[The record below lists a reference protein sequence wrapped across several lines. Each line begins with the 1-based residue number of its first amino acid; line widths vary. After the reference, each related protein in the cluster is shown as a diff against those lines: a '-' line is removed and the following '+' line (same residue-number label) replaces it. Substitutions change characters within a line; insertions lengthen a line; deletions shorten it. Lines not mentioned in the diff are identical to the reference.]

1 VLRRQFASAAE
12 AVRECCGGSSRVL
25 RRQFASAAEARVP
38 RRRECRG
45 GASAAEETVSHSLLC
60 CVRLGFGSKGGASE
74 SK

>member
-25 RRQFASAAEARVP
+25 RRQFASAAEAVRECRGGASAAEARVP

-45 GASAAEETVSHSLLC
+45 GNSVSLLALLRAI
-60 CVRLGFGSKGGASE
+60 RLW
-74 SK
+74 